1 MHIIPLPTSISS
13 ESLEVVNILFFSVV
27 VTLLNSSSLV
37 VNATTVA
44 SVEVGSSNEVSV
56 VVDIKRVLF
65 VAASSLVSS
74 WDIVVSSVSSLAV
87 VVSLVSSHMF
97 PLHCHLPAVVGVITV
112 VVEVVVVVVLVEVEA
127 VFGLGLILKEVGLVL
142 FFLVDVTPRNI
153 FLNVI
158 IKLHFS
164 HP

>member
-1 MHIIPLPTSISS
+1 M
-13 ESLEVVNILFFSVV
+13 
-27 VTLLNSSSLV
+27 
-37 VNATTVA
+37 
-44 SVEVGSSNEVSV
+44 SV

-65 VAASSLVSS
+65 VVVSSLVSS

-97 PLHCHLPAVVGVITV
+97 PLHCHLPPVVVVISV
-112 VVEVVVVVVLVEVEA
+112 VVEVVVVVVLVEVED

-142 FFLVDVTPRNI
+142 FFLVDVTPGNI

-158 IKLHFS
+158 IKLYFHSLLVHEGIILTKLPFDDFLHFDS
-164 HP
+164 KYPVVETEYSGSDLSAFNLYL

>member
-1 MHIIPLPTSISS
+1 M
-13 ESLEVVNILFFSVV
+13 
-27 VTLLNSSSLV
+27 
-37 VNATTVA
+37 
-44 SVEVGSSNEVSV
+44 
-56 VVDIKRVLF
+56 DIKRVLF
-65 VAASSLVSS
+65 VVVSS

-97 PLHCHLPAVVGVITV
+97 PLHCHLPAVVGMITV

-127 VFGLGLILKEVGLVL
+127 VFGLDLILKEVGLVL

-158 IKLHFS
+158 IK
-164 HP
+164 